1 MNFTREKFC
10 LVQFHHGDGYATTW
24 GNARFNFYQMGG
36 YPTSVFDGVT
46 KRIGAY
52 PYSTYLNDYN
62 NRVAVPTDWTIE
74 LSGVQTGTQEFDIQA
89 HVCREGTGSSQTV
102 RVYMVH
108 VLDHWPAS
116 PSYHRN
122 GFRQAADTQ
131 DISVAGGQC
140 VDVVQSFTFDSISW
154 DNQQDMKIIAWVQE
168 PRSVWP
174 AEIHQGALL
183 KWPFGGPIE
192 PSEMPWPEDSLGIGC
207 TEKRDCEGASECVEG
222 VCYVPKSR
230 YMSIAANPA
239 NEGGSSARR
248 VQVTLA
254 ARAIQLGWI
263 GTPSFDPVS
272 GLWTALIEDWPVYS
286 NSEGDDG
293 FEGDWPDVLHVK
305 GCKIA
310 ASQTYLVDAITQ
322 GLSITDPDN
331 YSAQLPL
338 ITSPV
343 WGDVVGGCP
352 FDVCTPPQGTP
363 PDIDDVLALVNA
375 FTGTDNA
382 PVTWLD
388 VDPVVGTGYPE
399 GLVVIGD
406 VLGIVNAYTGG
417 AYPGDGPFGCD

>member
-1 MNFTREKFC
+1 MNAYPDTFAF
-10 LVQFHHGDGYATTW
+10 VQIHVGDAYGTSW
-24 GNARFNFYQMGG
+24 GNTRFNFYQATG
-36 YPTSVFDGVT
+36 YPTSVFDGVL
-46 KRIGAY
+46 KRIGAQS
-52 PYSTYLNDYN
+52 YSTYLADYN
-62 NRVAVPTDWTIE
+62 NRRAVATDFTIE
-74 LSGVQTGTQEFDIQA
+74 LSGVQTGTQMFDITA
-89 HVCREGTGSSQTV
+89 RVCREGTGSSQTV
-102 RVYMVH
+102 RVYIVH
-108 VLDHWPAS
+108 VLDYWPRT
-116 PSYHRN
+116 PTYHRN
-122 GFRQAADTQ
+122 GFRQAAPTR

-140 VDVVQSFTFDSISW
+140 VDVVQNFYYDSTSW
-154 DNQQDMKIIAWVQE
+154 NNQAEMKMIAWVQE
-168 PRSVWP
+168 PRSPWP
-174 AEIHQGALL
+174 AEIHQGGILN
-183 KWPFGGPIE
+183 WPFGGPIE
-192 PSEMPWPEDSLGIGC
+192 PSEMPWPEDSLGIPC
-207 TEKRDCEGASECVEG
+207 TEKQDCEGASECVEG

-239 NEGGSSARR
+239 NEGRSSARR
-248 VQVTLA
+248 VHVTLA

-286 NSEGDDG
+286 NAEGDDG

-310 ASQTYLVDAITQ
+310 ASQTYLVDAITY
-322 GLSITDPDN
+322 GLSISDPDN
-331 YSAQLPL
+331 YSDQLPL

-343 WGDVVGGCP
+343 WGDVVGQCP
-352 FDVCTPPQGTP
+352 FDVCTPPQGAP

-388 VDPVVGTGYPE
+388 VDPVVDDGYPE

-417 AYPGDGPFGCD
+417 TYPGDGPFGCD